1 MNLIRKIIDM
11 KPLHELK
18 QKLYRIWLAI
28 TFTAALALVSAILTG
43 CTRNTEPISR
53 TGFYFDTVIQITLY
67 DTADESVLDGCF
79 ALAEKYENKELI
91 LFGSRARGE
100 YYRTSDIDLA
110 VSGGNIDRFS
120 LSVDEE
126 TSTLL
131 KFDHVN
137 LDRAVQP
144 GLRESIMREGIK
156 IYEKI

>member
-1 MNLIRKIIDM
+1 MVVSLDIVKISKNSGIS
-11 KPLHELK
+11 
-18 QKLYRIWLAI
+18 QK
-28 TFTAALALVSAILTG
+28 
-43 CTRNTEPISR
+43 
-53 TGFYFDTVIQITLY
+53 
-67 DTADESVLDGCF
+67 VLGEIVY
-79 ALAEKYENKELI
+79 LAEKYEIKELI

-144 GLRESIMREGIK
+144 GLRESIMREGIW
-156 IYEKI
+156 ISEQL

>member
-1 MNLIRKIIDM
+1 MVVSLDIVKISKNSGIS
-11 KPLHELK
+11 
-18 QKLYRIWLAI
+18 QK
-28 TFTAALALVSAILTG
+28 
-43 CTRNTEPISR
+43 
-53 TGFYFDTVIQITLY
+53 
-67 DTADESVLDGCF
+67 VLGEIVY
-79 ALAEKYENKELI
+79 LAEKYEIKELI

-144 GLRESIMREGIK
+144 GLRESIMCEGIK